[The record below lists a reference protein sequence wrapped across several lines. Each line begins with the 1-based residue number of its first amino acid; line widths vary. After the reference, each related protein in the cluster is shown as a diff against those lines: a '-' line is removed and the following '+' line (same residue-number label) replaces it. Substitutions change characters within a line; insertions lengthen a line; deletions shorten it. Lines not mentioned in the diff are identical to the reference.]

1 MKQAKLRGAS
11 RLVPSPSPSPRRCTD
26 PFLALSSRFARAL
39 AGMRITDDTPKSLQY
54 WDGRE
59 DLVSPFKKACNAIIM
74 NNVRACSLL
83 FADARSTFTN

>member
-1 MKQAKLRGAS
+1 
-11 RLVPSPSPSPRRCTD
+11 
-26 PFLALSSRFARAL
+26 
-39 AGMRITDDTPKSLQY
+39 MRITDDTPKSLQY